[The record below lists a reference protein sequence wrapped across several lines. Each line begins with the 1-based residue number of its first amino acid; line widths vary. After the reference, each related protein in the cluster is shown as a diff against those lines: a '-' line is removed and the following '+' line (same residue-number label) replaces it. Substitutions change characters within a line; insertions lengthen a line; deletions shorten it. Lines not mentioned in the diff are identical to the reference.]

1 LALHPVA
8 QSFHHWSYAMTDDQ
22 ESADDLPDLTR
33 GPPELEHLIA
43 GLPDAQIE
51 YICGRWYVCQP
62 GQPAQPISLR
72 LRPPRPARPRASRS
86 ASAA

>member
-1 LALHPVA
+1 
-8 QSFHHWSYAMTDDQ
+8 MTDDQ
-22 ESADDLPDLTR
+22 EVADDLPDPTR

-51 YICGRWYVCQP
+51 YVNGRWYVCQP

-72 LRPPRPARPRASRS
+72 LRPRPPRS
-86 ASAA
+86 AA

>member
-1 LALHPVA
+1 
-8 QSFHHWSYAMTDDQ
+8 MTDDQ
-22 ESADDLPDLTR
+22 KGADDLPDLTR

-51 YICGRWYVCQP
+51 YVNGRWYVCQP
-62 GQPAQPISLR
+62 GQVAQPISLC
-72 LRPPRPARPRASRS
+72 LRPPRPSRPRVSRS